1 MIPIAKTLKT
11 ELTKAPL
18 IMSFTDEEIKRAAS
32 NKEWIEERIAE
43 LEGQIEKL
51 RETLL
56 VVDSVLKRTSFRR
69 AAEIPPATE
78 ETSPPPKKEIGQVSD
93 VRQIRRGK
101 GGPLVAN
108 AYVSSESVS
117 IVPTTDA
124 RLGAN
129 TPPFKTF
136 FVNRIL
142 EGMKQKDKEI
152 AEQGQISADSMVE
165 YSVDEK
171 DGMIEKIVIK
181 NYRDKQ
187 RLDEIINTATWA
199 FSRMLEKKA
208 Q

>member
-1 MIPIAKTLKT
+1 
-11 ELTKAPL
+11 
-18 IMSFTDEEIKRAAS
+18 MSFTDEEIKRAAS
-32 NKEWIEERIAE
+32 TKEWIEERIAE

-56 VVDSVLKRTSFRR
+56 VVDSILKRTSFRR
-69 AAEIPPATE
+69 AAEIPPTAE
-78 ETSPPPKKEIGQVSD
+78 ETAEETPPTTKKEIGQVSE
-93 VRQIRRGK
+93 VRQIRRSK
-101 GGPLVAN
+101 GGPLIAN

-124 RLGAN
+124 KLSTN

-152 AEQGQISADSMVE
+152 AEKGQISADNMAE

-208 Q
+208 

>member
-1 MIPIAKTLKT
+1 
-11 ELTKAPL
+11 
-18 IMSFTDEEIKRAAS
+18 MSFTDEEIKRAA
-32 NKEWIEERIAE
+32 NTKEWIEERIAE

-56 VVDSVLKRTSFRR
+56 VVDSVLKRTSFRS
-69 AAEIPPATE
+69 AAEIPPAAE
-78 ETSPPPKKEIGQVSD
+78 EAPPAPAPAKKETGQVSE

-101 GGPLVAN
+101 EGPLIAN
-108 AYVSSESVS
+108 AYVSSASVS

-124 RLGAN
+124 KLSTN

-152 AEQGQISADSMVE
+152 VEKGQISSDGMIE

-171 DGMIEKIVIK
+171 AGMIEKIVIK
-181 NYRDKQ
+181 NYREKQ
-187 RLDEIINTATWA
+187 RLDEIINTITWA

>member
-1 MIPIAKTLKT
+1 
-11 ELTKAPL
+11 
-18 IMSFTDEEIKRAAS
+18 
-32 NKEWIEERIAE
+32 
-43 LEGQIEKL
+43 
-51 RETLL
+51 
-56 VVDSVLKRTSFRR
+56 LKRTSFRR

-78 ETSPPPKKEIGQVSD
+78 EAPPAPAPAKKEAGVSE

-101 GGPLVAN
+101 EGPLIAN
-108 AYVSSESVS
+108 AYVSSASVS

-124 RLGAN
+124 KLSTN

-142 EGMKQKDKEI
+142 EGMKQKDQEMIGK
-152 AEQGQISADSMVE
+152 GQISSDSMIA

-171 DGMIEKIVIK
+171 AGVIEKIVIK

-187 RLDEIINTATWA
+187 RLDEIINTVTWA

>member
-1 MIPIAKTLKT
+1 
-11 ELTKAPL
+11 
-18 IMSFTDEEIKRAAS
+18 MSFTDEEIKRAAS

-56 VVDSVLKRTSFRR
+56 VVDSILKRTSFRR
-69 AAEIPPATE
+69 AAEIPPTAE
-78 ETSPPPKKEIGQVSD
+78 ETPPPPKKEIGQVSE

-108 AYVSSESVS
+108 VYVSSESVS

-124 RLGAN
+124 KLSAS
-129 TPPFKTF
+129 TPPIKTF

-152 AEQGQISADSMVE
+152 AEKGQISADSMVE

-181 NYRDKQ
+181 NYKDKQ